1 MKRILAA
8 LLVLSLL
15 TAWAQPRAV
24 ATLPP
29 YASLAGYV
37 LGPGWRVEALLPPGA
52 NPHLYQPRPSDL
64 KRVAGARLVIMNG
77 FGLDD
82 WVVDRLVRPN
92 NLKARVLSAE
102 AGLGPHAVR
111 LPSGEL
117 DPHVWT
123 DPLLMALF
131 GFDLARVAGTL
142 DPAHKDAYLT
152 RARQLADRLF
162 ALDQTLRE
170 AIEKAPGRAFVA
182 YKNPFSYLVRRYDLK
197 RLFLIGKSPS
207 AGVTPKELAEAAR
220 VLKAHRLKG
229 FLSPYQLLPEAH
241 RVAQNLGVQAYPF
254 YLLDEADPDY
264 FKTWEANLKALTA
277 VLGE

>member
-1 MKRILAA
+1 VKRYLAA
-8 LLVLSLL
+8 FLALLMLA
-15 TAWAQPRAV
+15 AWAQPRAV

-37 LGPGWRVEALLPPGA
+37 LGKGWTVETLLPAGA

-82 WVVDRLVRPN
+82 WVVERLVRPN

-102 AGLGPHAVR
+102 AGLKPHAVR
-111 LPSGEL
+111 LPSGEV

-142 DPAHKDAYLT
+142 DPEHKDAYLT

-162 ALDQTLRE
+162 SLDHQLRE
-170 AIEKAPGRAFVA
+170 ALARAPGRAFVA
-182 YKNPFSYLVRRYDLK
+182 YKNPFSYLVRRYDL
-197 RLFLIGKSPS
+197 RRVFLIGKSPS

-220 VLKAHRLKG
+220 VLKAHHLKG
-229 FLSPYQLLPEAH
+229 FLSPYQLLPEAR
-241 RVAQNLGVQAYPF
+241 RVAQNLGTKAYPL

-264 FKTWEANLKALTA
+264 FKTWQENLKALAA